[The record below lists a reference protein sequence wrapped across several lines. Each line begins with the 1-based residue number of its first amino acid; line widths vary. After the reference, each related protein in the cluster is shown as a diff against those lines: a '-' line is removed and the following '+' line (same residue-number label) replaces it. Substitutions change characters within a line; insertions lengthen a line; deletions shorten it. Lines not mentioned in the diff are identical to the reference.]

1 MLSLT
6 DAEVFGVDDITKG
19 VICIKCRNTVDQ
31 IDGVIG
37 ICSRCSLSQ
46 RTDRCPRELVA
57 RLLIGSE
64 VEEFKART
72 FTTLL
77 KMTRLTVIQVLKS
90 RMFNCTY
97 NGNVVNQPS
106 DECNDDWGGGGGGG
120 GSTGHRAGVCGYEF
134 KELSFFTDLV
144 IHLVSCTALRQ

>member
-6 DAEVFGVDDITKG
+6 DAEVLGVDNITKG
-19 VICIKCRNTVDQ
+19 VLCIKCRRTVDQ

-46 RTDRCPRELVA
+46 RTDWCPRELVA

-64 VEEFKART
+64 VEEFEART

-97 NGNVVNQPS
+97 NGNV
-106 DECNDDWGGGGGGG
+106 
-120 GSTGHRAGVCGYEF
+120 HRAGVCGYEF
-134 KELSFFTDLV
+134 KELRFFTDLV